1 LVDARDGVSREMVFG
16 HLSTKHKNKWELEFF
31 EGGEEGGDVFRGGNG
46 EEV

>member
-1 LVDARDGVSREMVFG
+1 MVFG

-31 EGGEEGGDVFRGGNG
+31 EGGEEGGDVSWGGDG